1 MFQGRIID
9 TKLRKLSIQDA
20 EKFIASS
27 DFGASIFFSGTV
39 RNQNDNKSV
48 IGITYDTHDALV
60 IQSFEEIYNEA
71 NEKLEIKNKAVFI
84 DHAKGYLNLGEIS
97 IIIAV
102 ATKHREEAYKLSR
115 YIIVLSNA
123 FMPGSFFTYCNK
135 NSSYTLSL
143 CQSANFL
150 LFLINHSA
158 NLSGSKYSFR
168 IQLLPNFTK
177 PS

>member
-39 RNQNDNKSV
+39 RNQNYNKSV

-60 IQSFEEIYNEA
+60 IQSFEEIYSEA
-71 NEKLEIKNKAVFI
+71 NKKLEIKEKAVFI
-84 DHAKGYLNLGEIS
+84 DHAKGYLDLGEIS

-115 YIIVLSNA
+115 YIIEEIKKRSPIWKKEHYQNNESNWLKGN
-123 FMPGSFFTYCNK
+123 PLVHEN
-135 NSSYTLSL
+135 N
-143 CQSANFL
+143 
-150 LFLINHSA
+150 
-158 NLSGSKYSFR
+158 
-168 IQLLPNFTK
+168 
-177 PS
+177 

>member
-9 TKLRKLSIQDA
+9 AKLRKLSIQNA

-60 IQSFEEIYNEA
+60 IQSFEEIYSEA
-71 NEKLEIKNKAVFI
+71 NKKLEIKEKAVFI
-84 DHAKGYLNLGEIS
+84 DHAKGYLDLGEIS

-115 YIIVLSNA
+115 YIIEEIKKRSPIWKKEHYQNSESNWLKGN
-123 FMPGSFFTYCNK
+123 P
-135 NSSYTLSL
+135 
-143 CQSANFL
+143 
-150 LFLINHSA
+150 LFHEN
-158 NLSGSKYSFR
+158 N
-168 IQLLPNFTK
+168 
-177 PS
+177 